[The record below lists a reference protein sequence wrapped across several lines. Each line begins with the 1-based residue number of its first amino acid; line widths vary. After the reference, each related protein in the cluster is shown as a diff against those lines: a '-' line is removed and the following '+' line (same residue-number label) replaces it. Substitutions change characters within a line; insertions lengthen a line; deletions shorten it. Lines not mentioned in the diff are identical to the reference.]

1 MRDGSPGC
9 RGVRL
14 AERNSDLP
22 HLPGARP
29 VRQEP
34 MILHDQPIATPER
47 TPWAPMAAI
56 IATVSVFAVAQGLSY
71 PLFTFIM
78 TEQGMSPSAIGLSA
92 AMTPLGL
99 LVSAPFVPWVAR
111 RLGAGRLAVF
121 CALSAAALF
130 LAVGLL
136 RNEIAWF
143 PLRFLIGMAIDPLYV
158 LSEVWLIS
166 MAPPA
171 RRGRVMGVYTAVI
184 AAGFAGGPLSLTLV
198 GSQGWPP
205 FAIGI
210 SAFLGCALLLVF
222 TVRKLPE
229 IEDGRERVSVGRF
242 YRHAPTLLLAVCVAA
257 SVEQSALALMPVY
270 GAEFGIAERVMAA
283 MLAVMIAGNVAL
295 QIPLGLLAERYS
307 ARAVMIACAA
317 ASVLFSLL
325 LPALIVTVAVWPLLF
340 VLGAFTYGIYTMA
353 LIELGN
359 RFSGSMLVT
368 GNAAFALMWGLGGII
383 GPPGAGG
390 ALELFGG
397 HALPWFMA
405 ALCAG
410 LLVFALY
417 RALRKPA

>member
-1 MRDGSPGC
+1 MFTHAKPT
-9 RGVRL
+9 V
-14 AERNSDLP
+14 
-22 HLPGARP
+22 
-29 VRQEP
+29 
-34 MILHDQPIATPER
+34 TPDR

-56 IATVSVFAVAQGLSY
+56 IATVSVFAIAQGLSY

-78 TEQGMSPSAIGLSA
+78 KEQGMSPAAIGLSA

-99 LVSAPFVPWVAR
+99 IVSAPFVPWAAR
-111 RLGAGRLAVF
+111 RFGAGRLAVF
-121 CALSAAALF
+121 CAVSAALLF

-166 MAPPA
+166 LAPPA
-171 RRGRVMGVYTAVI
+171 RRGRIMGIYTAVI
-184 AAGFAGGPLSLTLV
+184 AAGFAAGPLSLTLV

-210 SAFLGCALLLVF
+210 AAFLGCALLLVL
-222 TVRKLPE
+222 TASQLPDV
-229 IEDGRERVSVGRF
+229 EDGKERVSVGSF

-257 SVEQSALALMPVY
+257 AVEQSALALMPLY
-270 GAEFGIAERVMAA
+270 GAEFGIAERLMAA

-295 QIPLGLLAERYS
+295 QIPLGLLAERFN
-307 ARAVMIACAA
+307 ARAVMIGCAT
-317 ASVLFSLL
+317 ASVLLALL
-325 LPALIVTVAVWPLLF
+325 LPLVIVSVAVWPLLF
-340 VLGAFTYGIYTMA
+340 VLGAVTYGIYTMA
-353 LIELGN
+353 LIELGS

-390 ALELFGG
+390 AIQIFGG
-397 HALPWFMA
+397 HALPVFIA

-417 RALRKPA
+417 RTARR